1 MDKKITILVA
11 DDDDDIRD
19 LIEIYLTNERYNV
32 ILASNGAEVIEKL
45 NKHHVDLIILDIMM
59 PVMDGIRT
67 CLKIRESKKIPIII
81 LSAKSEDSDKI
92 LGLNIGADDYITKPF
107 NPLEL
112 VARVKSQIRRYFD
125 FGEKATKGEYV
136 IDSLTVNLET
146 REVFIEDKFIRL
158 TPTEF
163 LILELLLKNRGRVL
177 STEKIY
183 ENVWNEQFFD
193 CNNTVAAHIRNLRE
207 KIESNPKNPQYI
219 KLVWGV
225 GYKIDK

>member
-1 MDKKITILVA
+1 MDKKITVLVA
-11 DDDDDIRD
+11 DDDDDIRS
-19 LIEIYLTNERYNV
+19 LIEIYLINENYNV

-45 NKHHVDLIILDIMM
+45 DKHNVDLIILDIMM
-59 PVMDGIRT
+59 PVMDGIRA
-67 CLKIRESKKIPIII
+67 CLKIRESRKIPIII

-112 VARVKSQIRRYFD
+112 VARVKSQIRRCFD
-125 FGEKATKGEYV
+125 FGEEAAKDEYV
-136 IDSLTVNLET
+136 AGSLTVNLES

-163 LILELLLKNRGRVL
+163 SILELLLKNRGRVL

-183 ENVWNEQFFD
+183 ENVWNEPFFD
-193 CNNTVAAHIRNLRE
+193 SNNTVAAHIRNLRE